1 MPIKIKEDVYKITGE
16 GNVYI
21 ILNSEPFLIDAS
33 DNLDS
38 KYILEEIKKLIN
50 PEKIKKILLTHLHYD
65 HCGNIDLFPNAEV
78 YASEKELENFKET
91 PDDFFIQGISQ
102 KARKMLEKAKP
113 LQEEMNNLEII
124 KVPGHTK
131 GSVAFLDKKRKL
143 LFSGDTLFENGIGRT
158 DFKNSIPEEMA
169 GSLDKLEELMK
180 EHGLRLCPGHDY

>member
-131 GSVAFLDKKRKL
+131 GGVHF
-143 LFSGDTLFENGIGRT
+143 
-158 DFKNSIPEEMA
+158 
-169 GSLDKLEELMK
+169 
-180 EHGLRLCPGHDY
+180 

>member
-143 LFSGDTLFENGIGRT
+143 LISGDTLFENGIGRT

-169 GSLDKLEELMK
+169 GSLDNLEELMK
-180 EHGLRLCPGHDY
+180 EYGLKLCPGHDY